1 MSATKKSDHT
11 VKPSDAPAWTKE
23 HLNLT
28 GQLESNVNR
37 RLKMISAHLQKNP
50 KFMNLNLRL
59 TDLTPQAQATL
70 MGREFDNLCA
80 NPRLSDEQKQHNF
93 KINGR
98 DNERESV
105 QNGVKNDINKQQALD
120 EKIDKKLAME
130 NDKEDKKLAM
140 EAKKLDLDLAAQEAI
155 DEQHSAEIAHEKSM
169 NLTPPASSISEEE
182 LINAEEIEYL
192 LDQQATMPTPKSV
205 AGEPLKRTLE
215 SKPTPGN
222 ETNPESPSDQAI
234 HRHDQIPTPE
244 PKLRDIEEE
253 SQIIQEFVKQ
263 KSEKVDPT
271 STPVPPSPN

>member
-105 QNGVKNDINKQQALD
+105 QYGVKKNINEQHALD
-120 EKIDKKLAME
+120 EKI
-130 NDKEDKKLAM
+130 DKKLAM

-155 DEQHSAEIAHEKSM
+155 DEQHSAEIADEKSM
-169 NLTPPASSISEEE
+169 DLTPPASSISEEE